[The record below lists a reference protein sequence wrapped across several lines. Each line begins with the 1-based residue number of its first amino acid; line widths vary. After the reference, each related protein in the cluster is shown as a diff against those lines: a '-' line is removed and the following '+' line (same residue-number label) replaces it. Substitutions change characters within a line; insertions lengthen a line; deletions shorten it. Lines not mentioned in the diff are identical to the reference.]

1 MFEIIWVLLV
11 MSFIVLILVLP
22 IIFPFSKIKRWVSQ
36 LFMFVVYV
44 YLLREYLRE
53 LYFLCDVDNKVSAG
67 AAFGI
72 VIFQIFAWVVFATF
86 VFNIFVSFYRRRYK
100 VNYIDIFLLILFV
113 LTPFYIES
121 ISVNLHYEFGCKQL
135 EPLGNILFVSSN

>member
-53 LYFLCDVDNKVSAG
+53 LYFLCNVDNKVSAG
-67 AAFGI
+67 VSFGI
-72 VIFQIFAWVVFATF
+72 GIFQIFVWVVFATF
-86 VFNIFVSFYRRRYK
+86 SFNIFVSFYRRRYK

-121 ISVNLHYEFGCKQL
+121 IYEFGCKQL

>member
-1 MFEIIWVLLV
+1 MTAVVIFFIIL
-11 MSFIVLILVLP
+11 LILVLP
-22 IIFPFSKIKRWVSQ
+22 IIFSFLKIKRWVSQ

-53 LYFLCDVDNKVSAG
+53 LYFLCNVDNKVSAG

-72 VIFQIFAWVVFATF
+72 GIFQIFVWVVFATF
-86 VFNIFVSFYRRRYK
+86 VFNIFVSFYQRRCK
-100 VNYIDIFLLILFV
+100 ANYIDIFLLILFV